1 LVAHDSNAFIRREGP
16 LFPTIVVIFP
26 LHGISLISRSQA
38 CVVVRLRPSSTNRQG
53 VNAMKISDAAGAHI
67 WSKTRTPS
75 SGADIIRTPAA
86 IVNAQRS
93 SPKKC
98 HD

>member
-1 LVAHDSNAFIRREGP
+1 
-16 LFPTIVVIFP
+16 
-26 LHGISLISRSQA
+26 LISRSQA
-38 CVVVRLRPSSTNRQG
+38 CVAVRLRPSSTKRQG
-53 VNAMKISDAAGAHI
+53 VNEIIDAAGAHI
-67 WSKTRTPS
+67 WSKTATPP

-86 IVNAQRS
+86 TVNARRF